1 MRQRVREVGTDQD
14 DVVHRD
20 AADDNHQE
28 AGVHQ
33 AQIVDDDVEGD
44 HAALEVHGEDEQL
57 HDDAVARKVL
67 PGEGIAGNH
76 GAEGAD
82 DGAAH
87 RVQDGVAV
95 ADPDVHVGDGTLI
108 PQGGKAFGIEEDIA
122 VVYVL
127 GVGT

>member
-1 MRQRVREVGTDQD
+1 MVKTNSFMMTPWPG
-14 DVVHRD
+14 
-20 AADDNHQE
+20 
-28 AGVHQ
+28 
-33 AQIVDDDVEGD
+33 
-44 HAALEVHGEDEQL
+44 
-57 HDDAVARKVL
+57 KVL
-67 PGEGIAGNH
+67 PGEGVAGNH

-82 DGAAH
+82 DSAAH

-122 VVYVL
+122 VVHVL